1 MQKLFKILL
10 SSLML
15 TAVAVSVQAEEYE
28 EGVHYERIS
37 PAQPTTTGDKV
48 EVRQMF
54 WYGCPHCF
62 KFEPY
67 LERWL
72 RKQPKGSELVRMPAI
87 FRPSWENHARAY
99 YTAELLGV
107 VDKVHTPLF
116 NAIHLEKKRLDTDE
130 ALREFFASHGVD
142 KIEFTKTFRSFA
154 VETRLRRSKALAQR
168 YAVQGV
174 PVFIVNGKYRVSNR
188 STGGSRNTIKVIN
201 YLIKKEGGM

>member
-1 MQKLFKILL
+1 MKNLAKILA
-10 SSLML
+10 SSLL
-15 TAVAVSVQAEEYE
+15 LLGLSLSAQAEDYQ
-28 EGVHYERIS
+28 EGVHYERID
-37 PAQPTTTGDKV
+37 PAQPTVTGNKV

-62 KFEPY
+62 RFEPY

-72 RKQPKGSELVRMPAI
+72 RKQPKESEFVRMPAI

-107 VDKVHTPLF
+107 VDKVHMPLF
-116 NAIHLEKKRLDTDE
+116 NAIHLEKKHLDTDE
-130 ALREFFASHGVD
+130 QLREFFAKFGVD

-154 VETRLRRSKALAQR
+154 VETRVRRSKALAQR

-188 STGGSRNTIKVIN
+188 STGSSANTVKVIN
-201 YLIKKEGGM
+201 YLVKKEAK